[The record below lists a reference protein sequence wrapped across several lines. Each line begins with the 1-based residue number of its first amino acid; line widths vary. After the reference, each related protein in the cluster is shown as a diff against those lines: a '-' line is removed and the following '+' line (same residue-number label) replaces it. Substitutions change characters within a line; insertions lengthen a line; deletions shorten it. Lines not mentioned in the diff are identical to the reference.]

1 LSVKKYKPLG
11 ERFRLSI
18 GEENIFRTLNSLERI
33 FQTQPRDKTKILRGE
48 RDKRNVGEGEEREK
62 FSHPPCLGISS
73 LSTKKT
79 RKKIVLFLFSI
90 KEKVI
95 VLLL

>member
-1 LSVKKYKPLG
+1 LG

-33 FQTQPRDKTKILRGE
+33 FQTQPRDKTKILWGE

-79 RKKIVLFLFSI
+79 RKKKLFCFYFLS
-90 KEKVI
+90 KKK
-95 VLLL
+95 